1 MANDALHE
9 TTKTARAAAVLALCA
24 AVISGTNN
32 FLTKIA
38 VTAVKDP
45 LVYTTLKNAIVAAVL
60 IAAVLAFRGRKE
72 IAALRR
78 PAMLKLLAVGA
89 IGGALPFALYFT
101 GLARTSAINAAMIH
115 KTLFIWVLLLAAPFL
130 GERLT
135 RLQWL
140 GIAATFGANLVVGG
154 FSGFRFDAG
163 ELMILAA
170 TILWA
175 VENVIAK
182 KALAEVSSGLLAAA
196 RMGVGALIL
205 LPFALARGGA
215 ASVAALGPEQW
226 GWTLLTSALL
236 LGYVAAWYAALKR
249 APATYVA
256 TLLVPA
262 TLVTNVLT
270 AAFLTH
276 ALPGRQI
283 LSGLLLASGAA
294 LMIAAAR
301 RPSAAPRVTASAA

>member
-1 MANDALHE
+1 M
-9 TTKTARAAAVLALCA
+9 RAATFLALA
-24 AVISGTNN
+24 AAAISGTNN

-45 LVYTTLKNAIVAAVL
+45 LVYTTLKNAIVAVILA
-60 IAAVLAFRGRKE
+60 AAVLAFRSRKE

-78 PAMLKLLAVGA
+78 PALLKLLAVGA
-89 IGGALPFALYFT
+89 IGGSLPFALYFT

-130 GERLT
+130 KERLT

-170 TILWA
+170 TVLWA

-182 KALAEVSSGLLAAA
+182 KALEDVSSTLLAAA
-196 RMGVGALIL
+196 RMGIGALIL
-205 LPFALARGGA
+205 LPFALSRGGA
-215 ASVAALGPEQW
+215 AAVAGLGAGQW
-226 GWTLLTSALL
+226 GWTVLTSVLL
-236 LGYVAAWYAALKR
+236 LGYVVAWYAALKR

-262 TLVTNVLT
+262 TLVTNALT
-270 AAFLTH
+270 AAFVTH
-276 ALPGRQI
+276 ALPGRQ
-283 LSGLLLASGAA
+283 LASAALLAVGAA

-301 RPSAAPRVTASAA
+301 RPSAAPRPAAA

>member
-1 MANDALHE
+1 MTTDARQD
-9 TTKTARAAAVLALCA
+9 TAGKTMRAATVLALAA

-38 VTAVKDP
+38 VTAVRDP
-45 LVYTTLKNAIVAAVL
+45 LVYTTLKNAIVAVIL
-60 IAAVLAFRGRKE
+60 VAAVLAFRSRKE

-78 PAMLKLLAVGA
+78 PVLLKLLAVGA
-89 IGGALPFALYFT
+89 IGGSLPFALYFT

-130 GERLT
+130 KERLT

-154 FSGFRFDAG
+154 FSGFRFDGG

-170 TILWA
+170 TVLWA
-175 VENVIAK
+175 VENVFAK
-182 KALAEVSSGLLAAA
+182 KALQEVSSSLLAAA
-196 RMGVGALIL
+196 RMGIGALIL

-215 ASVAALGPEQW
+215 AAVAGLGAGQW
-226 GWTLLTSALL
+226 GWTLLTSVLL
-236 LGYVAAWYAALKR
+236 LGYVVAWYAALKR

-262 TLVTNVLT
+262 TLVTNALT
-270 AAFLTH
+270 AAFVTH
-276 ALPGRQI
+276 ALPGRQ
-283 LSGLLLASGAA
+283 LASAAMLAVGAS
-294 LMIAAAR
+294 LMIVAAR
-301 RPSAAPRVTASAA
+301 RSSPARRPAAA

>member
-1 MANDALHE
+1 M
-9 TTKTARAAAVLALCA
+9 RAATILALAA

-38 VTAVKDP
+38 VTAVRDP
-45 LVYTTLKNAIVAAVL
+45 LVYTTLKNAIVAVL
-60 IAAVLAFRGRKE
+60 LVGAVLAFRSRRE

-78 PAMLKLLAVGA
+78 PALLKLLAVGA
-89 IGGALPFALYFT
+89 IGGSLPFALYFT

-130 GERLT
+130 KERLT

-154 FSGFRFDAG
+154 FSGFRFDGG

-170 TILWA
+170 TVLWA

-182 KALAEVSSGLLAAA
+182 KALEEVSSTLLAAA
-196 RMGVGALIL
+196 RMGIGALIL
-205 LPFALARGGA
+205 LPFALSRGGA
-215 ASVAALGPEQW
+215 AAVAVLGAAQW
-226 GWTLLTSALL
+226 GWIVLTSVLL
-236 LGYVAAWYAALKR
+236 LGYVVAWYAALKR
-249 APATYVA
+249 APATYVT

-262 TLVTNVLT
+262 TLVTNALT
-270 AAFLTH
+270 AAFVTH
-276 ALPGRQI
+276 ALPGRQ
-283 LSGLLLASGAA
+283 LASAALLAAGAA
-294 LMIAAAR
+294 FMIVAAR
-301 RPSAAPRVTASAA
+301 RPSAAPRPAAA